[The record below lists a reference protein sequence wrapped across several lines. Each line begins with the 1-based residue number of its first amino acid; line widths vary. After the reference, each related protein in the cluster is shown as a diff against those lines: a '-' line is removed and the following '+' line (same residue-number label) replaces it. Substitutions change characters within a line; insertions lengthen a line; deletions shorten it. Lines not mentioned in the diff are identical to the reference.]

1 MDNENI
7 ILDADDIAYV
17 ADMLKA
23 VVWAKNDLGSVSQ
36 QSLDCL
42 EQSLKTAE
50 ASLRRLAAEMRGSE
64 SNFNA
69 NEVAKS

>member
-1 MDNENI
+1 MDHENI
-7 ILDADDIAYV
+7 SLDAEDIAYV

-23 VVWAKNDLGSVSQ
+23 VVWARNDLGAVSQ

-50 ASLRRLAAEMRGSE
+50 ASLRRIAAEMRRPGTD
-64 SNFNA
+64 SNA
-69 NEVAKS
+69 I